1 MISPPSSSPGRIH
14 VPIDPAK
21 AIGHKISG
29 GRYDYTE
36 MDIVL
41 YHLGLG
47 AGNPAT
53 DPGELEY
60 TYEECLKVLPTFGV
74 IAALNNMSGLLDA
87 PGLKFDPEKLL
98 HGAHAIEIRK
108 PFTTNGKLDS
118 VAQIANIWDKGRAAV
133 VDVDIT
139 TTDADGEVVCV
150 NTLTMFLRD
159 EGGFGGDAGPPQRR
173 GVDTSRLP
181 DRRTRI
187 DTFESQALLYRLS
200 GDWMPLHADPEVARR
215 AGFERPILHGLCS
228 YGMVC
233 RAVVDGMLDG
243 DVGRVRTFEARFAD
257 VVYPGDELEASMW
270 RDDDT
275 IAVSVRN
282 ITRSTAVLTHAAV
295 TVADT

>member
-1 MISPPSSSPGRIH
+1 M
-14 VPIDPAK
+14 PIDLAK
-21 AIGHKISG
+21 AIGHKVSG

-36 MDIVL
+36 KDVVL

-60 TYEECLKVLPTFGV
+60 TYEERLKVLPTFGV
-74 IAALNNMSGLLDA
+74 IAGLNNMSGLLDA

-118 VAQIANIWDKGRAAV
+118 VAEISNIWDKGRAAV

-139 TTDADGEVVCV
+139 TTDTDGEVVCV
-150 NTLTMFLRD
+150 NRLTMFLRD
-159 EGGFGGDAGPPQRR
+159 EGGFGGDPGPPRR
-173 GVDTSRLP
+173 KGVDTDRVP
-181 DRRTRI
+181 DLTKRI
-187 DTFESQALLYRLS
+187 NTFDSQALLYRLS
-200 GDWMPLHADPEVARR
+200 GDWLPLHADPEVAGR
-215 AGFERPILHGLCS
+215 AGFERPILHGLCL

-270 RDDDT
+270 RDGDA

-282 ITRSTAVLTHAAV
+282 ITRGTGVLTNATV
-295 TVADT
+295 TVADI

>member
-1 MISPPSSSPGRIH
+1 M
-14 VPIDPAK
+14 PIDPAK
-21 AIGHKISG
+21 AIGHKVSG
-29 GRYDYTE
+29 GRYEYSE
-36 MDIVL
+36 KDIAL

-60 TYEECLKVLPTFGV
+60 TYEERLKVLPTFGV

-108 PFTTNGKLDS
+108 PFTTSGKLDS
-118 VAQIANIWDKGRAAV
+118 VAQISNIWDKGRAAV

-139 TTDADGEVVCV
+139 TADFSGDVVCV
-150 NTLTMFLRD
+150 NRLTMFLRG
-159 EGGFGGDAGPPQRR
+159 EGGFGGEPGPPRR
-173 GVDTSRLP
+173 SGVDTSRSP
-181 DRRTRI
+181 DLTAQI

-200 GDWMPLHADPEVARR
+200 GDWMPLHVDPEVARR
-215 AGFERPILHGLCS
+215 AGFERPILHGLCL

-233 RAVVDGMLDG
+233 KTVVDRMLGG
-243 DVGRVRTFEARFAD
+243 DVSRVRTFDARFAD

-270 RDDDT
+270 RDDAE

-282 ITRSTAVLTHAAV
+282 TTRGTAVLTHCSVA
-295 TVADT
+295 VADI